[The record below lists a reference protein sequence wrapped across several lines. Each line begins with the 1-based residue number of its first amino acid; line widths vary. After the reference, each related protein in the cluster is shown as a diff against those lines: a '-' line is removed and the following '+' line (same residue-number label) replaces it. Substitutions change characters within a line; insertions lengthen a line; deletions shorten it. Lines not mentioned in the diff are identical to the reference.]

1 MELADARF
9 NNGEKNHYAAS
20 LDIAS
25 FSIALYFH
33 FS

>member
-9 NNGEKNHYAAS
+9 NNGEKNHYTAS

-25 FSIALYFH
+25 FSIALYFYL
-33 FS
+33 S